1 MSFSYF
7 INAFTFSGAF
17 SFIDDSVMQRE
28 EADRISF
35 SKKLYRPLTLKHVV
49 TQFLGTDMKPS
60 K

>member
-35 SKKLYRPLTLKHVV
+35 SKKTL
-49 TQFLGTDMKPS
+49 
-60 K
+60 